1 MSSIDPPEG
10 VAANIGEVAEACG
23 LYDDPHRASG
33 DVRDIVRSHVR
44 GIDRKIAEL
53 AGMRDTL
60 NHLVERCQGD
70 ERPECPILDDLASAA
85 GARR

>member
-1 MSSIDPPEG
+1 
-10 VAANIGEVAEACG
+10 
-23 LYDDPHRASG
+23 
-33 DVRDIVRSHVR
+33 
-44 GIDRKIAEL
+44 
-53 AGMRDTL
+53 MRDTL